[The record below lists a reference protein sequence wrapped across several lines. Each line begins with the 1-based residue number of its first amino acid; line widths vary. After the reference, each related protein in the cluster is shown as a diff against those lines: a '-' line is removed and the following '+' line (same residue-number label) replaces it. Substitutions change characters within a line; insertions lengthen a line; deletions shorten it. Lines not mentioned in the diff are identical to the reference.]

1 MALERIVLSKT
12 TLSTQTPSK
21 LDTEDGSVVV
31 SRVIGAVK
39 SDAHICASLLT
50 APQYRQ
56 LSDQL
61 KATEKRMADL
71 SAMRTQILNYIKTRD
86 TYVAYRKAGY
96 SKKFLAEHEGDL
108 TLHRAAKKFFDD
120 QGLTKLPTI
129 KEIQAEFTALQAEK
143 KAVYPDFHE
152 ARTQMRE
159 LLTVKANV
167 DRLLHPREQAQKE
180 WVL

>member
-1 MALERIVLSKT
+1 MFNLKQMAKTLNYLTEHGLLEYVALKEQTEAAT
-12 TLSTQTPSK
+12 T
-21 LDTEDGSVVV
+21 
-31 SRVIGAVK
+31 
-39 SDAHICASLLT
+39 
-50 APQYRQ
+50 QYRQ

-86 TYVAYRKAGY
+86 AYVAYQQAGY
-96 SKKFLAEHEGDL
+96 SKKFLAAHEGEI

-129 KEIQAEFTALQAEK
+129 KEIQAEFAALQAEK
-143 KAVYPDFHE
+143 KAIYPDFHKS
-152 ARTQMRE
+152 RTHMRE

-167 DRLLHPREQAQKE
+167 DRLLDPQELARDLRQEVIIPEH
-180 WVL
+180 